1 MRVRILQ
8 QITLYDRNKKK
19 TIVII
24 MTYFK
29 IIPADMDKLY
39 KVQVKLLKSSNMC
52 LTNKVCEGTIVE
64 KLKNNIQVRS
74 HYILNWLDKL
84 ERKLGRYAI
93 PNLTV
98 YLLAAYVIG
107 YGLIRLMP
115 QQIVWLTL
123 EPALILRGQI
133 WRIISWVLI
142 PPTTSLIGLVFL
154 VLLYYS
160 LGSVL
165 ERTWGTFRYNVYI
178 FSGILFTVIAVFLLY
193 GYTYLRY
200 GVEPLLSSV
209 GLVSTNYI
217 TMSIFLAFAAIYP
230 NMEVLLYF
238 IIPIKMKWM
247 AIVYGVMAVYYF
259 VTGGIGERVAIAASL
274 LNFVIFF
281 LSGRNTGYFRRG
293 QWARKTKFKKQS
305 APHMKYTNG
314 AKHRCAVCGRTELD
328 DPNLEF
334 RFCSKCK
341 GNYEY
346 CQDHLFT
353 HEHVK

>member
-1 MRVRILQ
+1 M
-8 QITLYDRNKKK
+8 
-19 TIVII
+19 
-24 MTYFK
+24 
-29 IIPADMDKLY
+29 
-39 KVQVKLLKSSNMC
+39 
-52 LTNKVCEGTIVE
+52 
-64 KLKNNIQVRS
+64 
-74 HYILNWLDKL
+74 NWLDKL

-93 PNLTV
+93 PNLTL
-98 YLLAAYVIG
+98 YLLAGYVIG
-107 YGLIRLMP
+107 CGIIYLMP
-115 QQIVWLTL
+115 NLIGWLTL

-142 PPTTSLIGLVFL
+142 PPTTNPISLLFL

-160 LGSVL
+160 LGTAL

-178 FSGILFTVIAVFLLY
+178 FSGILFTVIAVFILY
-193 GYTYLRY
+193 GVFFALY
-200 GVEPLLSSV
+200 GTEVPLSSI

-230 NMEVLLYF
+230 DMEVLLYF
-238 IIPIKMKWM
+238 VLPIKMKWM
-247 AIVYGVMAVYYF
+247 ALVYAVMALYYF
-259 VTGGIGERVAIAASL
+259 ITGGIVSRVAIAASL

-281 LSGRNTGYFRRG
+281 LSSRNMRRFG
-293 QWARKTKFKKQS
+293 PREQARKAKFRKQS
-305 APHMKYTNG
+305 RPHMTYAGG
-314 AKHRCAVCGRTELD
+314 ARHRCAVCGRTELD